1 MEPGEQSQKNQGETM
16 GPTSKRF
23 LKVRIPEGGDPGEW
37 ELFAPDGAPIEG
49 WYQLSVGRDHSGRYA
64 LHVTF
69 DQFECVNADGRPV
82 EVQLTCPTAKPHEKL
97 PPLPPA
103 GMHRHP
109 HEGTR

>member
-49 WYQLSVGRDHSGRYA
+49 WYQLSVGRVIIPEGMPCMSPLTNLNVSMQTAGRSR
-64 LHVTF
+64 
-69 DQFECVNADGRPV
+69 CN
-82 EVQLTCPTAKPHEKL
+82 
-97 PPLPPA
+97 
-103 GMHRHP
+103 
-109 HEGTR
+109 